1 MIHRSVVVMTTS
13 RDMRCYIL
21 AEGKATVFHKEK
33 SFSSESKK
41 EKDLHEVSIEKLI
54 LRNLQVHAAETL

>member
-21 AEGKATVFHKEK
+21 AEGKPTVFHKEK
-33 SFSSESKK
+33 SFSSESK
-41 EKDLHEVSIEKLI
+41 EDLHEVSIEKLI